1 MPKFTLIKGNKSAD
15 PDTVSAR
22 FLGGYGIGSERTKS
36 NNRRT
41 LSKEDKAA
49 EREILKHRIKKV
61 LRIAALMAAVILVI
75 WLIHHL
81 YQNTTFNDYEIL
93 SKTLRQDSDTSEYI
107 AYNGH
112 VLKLSRDGAEA
123 FEGNGRAIWNVTYE
137 MQHPKAAYCGDFVAI
152 ADEEGTEIYVASA
165 ADDMNKISTK
175 LPILDI
181 CISKQ
186 GVVAAVLEDSGTSW
200 VRLFDKSGDELA
212 SIKCTMAESGYPMD
226 ISLSP
231 SGYLLAIAYTRVEG
245 DSMRSSVA
253 FYNFGDVGANES
265 DHYMSG
271 YDFPGTLI
279 PRVKFLNDS
288 TAFAMGSDRM
298 VLFSGDQKP
307 EKRYEYSFDNRIKGV
322 FYSGDRIVLVKE
334 SAIDG
339 GYAASVFN
347 LAGEE
352 LLSIPFDINYIDV
365 QVSSKRIVIYSD
377 THMLIYD
384 MNGKVKYDG
393 PLDDST
399 LLVSVTDSA
408 RRYILVNRE
417 TVKLIQLVR

>member
-1 MPKFTLIKGNKSAD
+1 MSGFKVIKGNKTSDDRHAD
-15 PDTVSAR
+15 
-22 FLGGYGIGSERTKS
+22 
-36 NNRRT
+36 
-41 LSKEDKAA
+41 
-49 EREILKHRIKKV
+49 REILKHRIIKV
-61 LRIAALMAAVILVI
+61 LRVVALFAALIFVI
-75 WLIHHL
+75 WLLHRL
-81 YQNTTFNDYEIL
+81 YQNTTFNDYDIL
-93 SKTLRQDSDTSEYI
+93 SKAMRQDSDTSEYI

-112 VLKLSRDGAEA
+112 ILKLSRDGAEA
-123 FEGNGRAIWNVTYE
+123 FEGNGKAIWNVTYE
-137 MQHPKAAYCGDFVAI
+137 MQDPHAATCGDFVAI
-152 ADEEGTEIYVASA
+152 ADEQGTEIYVASSA
-165 ADDMNKISTK
+165 EDQGKISTK

-181 CISKQ
+181 CVSRQ

-200 VRLFDKSGDELA
+200 IRLFDKNGEELA
-212 SIKCTMAESGYPMD
+212 SVKCSMAESGYPMD

-231 SGYLLAIAYTRVEG
+231 SGYLLGVAYTRVEG
-245 DSMRSSVA
+245 DAMRSSVA

-271 YDFPGTLI
+271 YDFEGTLI

-288 TAFAMGSDRM
+288 TAFAIGTDKMII
-298 VLFSGDQKP
+298 FSGDQKP
-307 EKRYEYSFDNRIKGV
+307 EKSFEYSFDTRIKGV
-322 FYSGDRIVLVKE
+322 FYSEDRIVLVRE

-352 LLSIPFDINYIDV
+352 LLSIPFDLDYIDV
-365 QVSSKRIVIYSD
+365 QVSKKRIVIYSD

-384 MNGKVKYDG
+384 LRGTIKYDG

-399 LLVSVTDSA
+399 LLVSTTNNA

-417 TVKLIQLVR
+417 TVKTIQLVK

>member
-1 MPKFTLIKGNKSAD
+1 MAEFTVVKKDKSA
-15 PDTVSAR
+15 
-22 FLGGYGIGSERTKS
+22 
-36 NNRRT
+36 
-41 LSKEDKAA
+41 EDRAA
-49 EREILKHRIKKV
+49 EREILLHRLGKV
-61 LRIAALMAAVILVI
+61 FRVAALIAALIFVI
-75 WLIHHL
+75 WFIHRL

-93 SKTLRQDSDTSEYI
+93 SKEMRQDSDTSEYI

-123 FEGNGRAIWNVTYE
+123 FEGNGKAIWNVTYE
-137 MQHPKAAYCGDFVAI
+137 MQNPHAVTCGDFVAL
-152 ADEEGTEIYVASA
+152 ADEQGTQLFVASSA
-165 ADDMNKISTK
+165 EDMNRISTK
-175 LPILDI
+175 LPIQAF
-181 CISKQ
+181 CISRQ

-200 VRLFDKSGDELA
+200 IRLYDKKGEELA
-212 SIKCTMAESGYPMD
+212 SIKCSMAESGYPMD

-231 SGYLLAIAYTRVEG
+231 SGYLLAVSYTRVEG

-271 YDFPGTLI
+271 YDFSGTMM

-288 TAFAMGSDRM
+288 TAFAIGTDRL
-298 VLFSGDQKP
+298 VLFSGSEKP
-307 EKRYEYSFDNRIKGV
+307 EKRYEYSFDTRVKGV
-322 FYSGDRIVLVKE
+322 FYCEERIVLVRE

-339 GYAASVFN
+339 GYAASVYN

-352 LLSIPFDINYIDV
+352 LISIPFDIDYIDV
-365 QVSSKRIVIYSD
+365 QVNKDRVVIYSD

-384 MNGKVKYDG
+384 MHGTVKYDG

-399 LLVSVTDSA
+399 LLVGLTDNA

-417 TVKLIQLVR
+417 TVKLIQLIR